1 MNTDNV
7 IPMPSKE
14 KISELVRDQLGDDQF
29 IQQLADS
36 KGDLHVFADGDEE
49 LSALRDELTEGLRDE
64 TMKIVSNLTD
74 VLAKMHLGASMAIH
88 NCRKACNLDPEGTDE
103 TSELTAMLQYQ
114 QAVALIN
121 QVNEVNRQSALLEYV
136 ANAGINYDIATNI
149 NFVERQYEQFKG
161 AIRTYKLKTVDLDA
175 VIAYARKHSNNQ
187 VIKAR
192 TAALYAVLRYFN
204 EIRKQRQVVPNM
216 IYISHTAAIVTAV
229 FASKLDIPLLS
240 QLPALIIGAEGSK

>member
-74 VLAKMHLGASMAIH
+74 VLAKMH
-88 NCRKACNLDPEGTDE
+88 
-103 TSELTAMLQYQ
+103 
-114 QAVALIN
+114 
-121 QVNEVNRQSALLEYV
+121 
-136 ANAGINYDIATNI
+136 
-149 NFVERQYEQFKG
+149 
-161 AIRTYKLKTVDLDA
+161 
-175 VIAYARKHSNNQ
+175 
-187 VIKAR
+187 
-192 TAALYAVLRYFN
+192 
-204 EIRKQRQVVPNM
+204 
-216 IYISHTAAIVTAV
+216 
-229 FASKLDIPLLS
+229 
-240 QLPALIIGAEGSK
+240 